1 MTAIPAPETLKP
13 PRTSVGVLGWL
24 RQNLFSTWY
33 NALLTIVTLWAL
45 YALLRPA
52 LTWMLTTARWEVV
65 ADNLRLF
72 MVGQYPADQVSR
84 IWLCVYVLGGLAGSS
99 WGTWGARFRTFAVAI
114 GSAGLFLALLP
125 FSLDIRLRWLGLGVA
140 VAAGLVVGRLP
151 WPVWLRRVIIAGWLL
166 YFPLL
171 ILLVRGL
178 EGVGAMP
185 RVNTNLWGGLL
196 LTFLLAIVGI
206 TFSFPFGVLL
216 ALGRRSHLPVIR
228 GFCTLYIEVIR
239 GVPLVSV
246 LYMASIMLPL
256 FLPEQIRV
264 DRVVRAMIGFVMFI
278 AAYVAEDVRGGLQ
291 AVPRGQ
297 YEAAE
302 ALGLSG
308 PLVMGLVVLP
318 QALRA
323 VIPSL
328 VGQFISL
335 FKDTSLVAIVSLFD
349 LLNIGQ
355 SVLANPAYLG
365 LHREVYV
372 FLAALYWVF
381 SYAMAYAARRL
392 EKALGVGER

>member
-1 MTAIPAPETLKP
+1 MTAVPAPETLRP
-13 PRTSVGVLGWL
+13 PRASAGALGWL

-33 NALLTIVTLWAL
+33 NALLTVVTLWAL

-52 LTWMLTTARWEVV
+52 LTWMLTTARWQVV
-65 ADNLRLF
+65 ADNLQLF
-72 MVGQYPADQVSR
+72 MVGQYPAAQVWR
-84 IWLCVYVLGGLAGSS
+84 IWLCLYVLGLLAGMS
-99 WGTWGARFRTFAVAI
+99 WGTGGARFRTFAVAI
-114 GSAGLFLALLP
+114 GSAGLFLAILP
-125 FSLDIRLRWLGLGVA
+125 FSPDTRLRWFGLALA
-140 VAAGLVVGRLP
+140 VALGFAVGRIP
-151 WPVWLRRVIIAGWLL
+151 WSLWLRRVIVAAWLL
-166 YFPLL
+166 YFPFVIL
-171 ILLVRGL
+171 IVRGL
-178 EGVGAMP
+178 EWAPAVP
-185 RVNTNLWGGLL
+185 RVDTNLWGGLL

-206 TFSFPFGVLL
+206 VFSFPIGVLL
-216 ALGRRSHLPVIR
+216 ALGRRSHLPAIR
-228 GFCTLYIEVIR
+228 VFCTLYIELIR
-239 GVPLVSV
+239 SIPLVTV

-264 DRVVRAMIGFVMFI
+264 DRVVRAMIGFVLFI

-302 ALGLSG
+302 AVGLSG
-308 PLVMGLVVLP
+308 PLVMGLIVLP

-323 VIPSL
+323 IIPSL

-335 FKDTSLVAIVSLFD
+335 FKDTSLVAIIGLFD

-372 FLAALYWVF
+372 FVAAVYWVF
-381 SYAMAYAARRL
+381 SYAMAYAAQRL

>member
-99 WGTWGARFRTFAVAI
+99 WGAWGARFRPFAGA
-114 GSAGLFLALLP
+114 
-125 FSLDIRLRWLGLGVA
+125 
-140 VAAGLVVGRLP
+140 LVVGRLP
-151 WPVWLRRVIIAGWLL
+151 WPVWLRRVIIAAWLL

-178 EGVGAMP
+178 EGVRAMP

-206 TFSFPFGVLL
+206 IFSFPFGVLL

-308 PLVMGLVVLP
+308 PLVMGLIVLP

-335 FKDTSLVAIVSLFD
+335 FKDTSLVAIVSPFD